1 MSGAPASLGRITGA
15 ARLGGIVGN
24 PVRHSLSPVIHNAW
38 LEAGGIDGAYVA
50 FAPEDAAGFRTLVA
64 AGRAGLIAGVNVTAP
79 FKEQAFALA
88 DEVGPAA
95 RLTGSANILVFEDG
109 RVRADSA
116 DPDQIAGLFNAIDRE
131 FGRLDVLVNNAAII
145 ARQSRLEDLAFERM
159 QRIFAVNSLGP
170 MLCAQQAARRMS
182 QRHNGRGGA
191 IINISSAAA
200 RLGSPNE
207 YVDYAA
213 SKGALESFTIGFSK
227 EVAREGIRVNCV
239 RPGHIYTEMH
249 ASGGEP
255 GRVDRIK
262 DTVPMGRGGQPEEVA
277 RAILW
282 LAGAEASYVTG
293 TFVDVTGGK

>member
-1 MSGAPASLGRITGA
+1 MTKDAQAPVILITGGSRGVGAATARLAAAQGYDVAISYVANEAAAQAVVADVRALGR
-15 ARLGGIVGN
+15 R
-24 PVRHSLSPVIHNAW
+24 
-38 LEAGGIDGAYVA
+38 
-50 FAPEDAAGFRTLVA
+50 
-64 AGRAGLIAGVNVTAP
+64 
-79 FKEQAFALA
+79 ALA
-88 DEVGPAA
+88 
-95 RLTGSANILVFEDG
+95 
-109 RVRADSA
+109 VRADSA

>member
-1 MSGAPASLGRITGA
+1 MTNDAQAPVILITGGSRGVGAATARLAAAQGYDVAISYVANEAAAQAVVADVQALGR
-15 ARLGGIVGN
+15 R
-24 PVRHSLSPVIHNAW
+24 
-38 LEAGGIDGAYVA
+38 
-50 FAPEDAAGFRTLVA
+50 
-64 AGRAGLIAGVNVTAP
+64 
-79 FKEQAFALA
+79 ALA
-88 DEVGPAA
+88 
-95 RLTGSANILVFEDG
+95 
-109 RVRADSA
+109 VRADSA

-145 ARQSRLEDLAFERM
+145 ARQSRLENLAFERM

>member
-1 MSGAPASLGRITGA
+1 MSTESQAPVILITGGSRGVGA
-15 ARLGGIVGN
+15 ATARLAAAQGYDVAISYVSN
-24 PVRHSLSPVIHNAW
+24 
-38 LEAGGIDGAYVA
+38 EA
-50 FAPEDAAGFRTLVA
+50 AAQAVA
-64 AGRAGLIAGVNVTAP
+64 ADVRAEGRR
-79 FKEQAFALA
+79 ALA
-88 DEVGPAA
+88 VC
-95 RLTGSANILVFEDG
+95 
-109 RVRADSA
+109 ADSA
-116 DPDQIAGLFNAIDRE
+116 DPNQVVRLFAAIDGE

-145 ARQSRLEDLAFERM
+145 ARQSRVEDLTFERM
-159 QRIFAVNSLGP
+159 QRIFAVNAIGP

-182 QRHNGRGGA
+182 RLHNGRGGA
-191 IINISSAAA
+191 IINVSSGAA

-227 EVAREGIRVNCV
+227 EVAREGIRVNGV

>member
-1 MSGAPASLGRITGA
+1 MTNDAQAPVILITGGSRGVGAATARLAAAQGYDVAISYVANEAAAQAVVTDVRALGR
-15 ARLGGIVGN
+15 R
-24 PVRHSLSPVIHNAW
+24 
-38 LEAGGIDGAYVA
+38 
-50 FAPEDAAGFRTLVA
+50 
-64 AGRAGLIAGVNVTAP
+64 
-79 FKEQAFALA
+79 ALA
-88 DEVGPAA
+88 
-95 RLTGSANILVFEDG
+95 
-109 RVRADSA
+109 VRADSA

-282 LAGAEASYVTG
+282 LAGAEASYVTS

>member
-1 MSGAPASLGRITGA
+1 MATESQAPVILITGGSRGVGAATARLAAAQGYDLAISYVSNEAAARAVVADVQALGR
-15 ARLGGIVGN
+15 R
-24 PVRHSLSPVIHNAW
+24 
-38 LEAGGIDGAYVA
+38 
-50 FAPEDAAGFRTLVA
+50 
-64 AGRAGLIAGVNVTAP
+64 
-79 FKEQAFALA
+79 ALA
-88 DEVGPAA
+88 
-95 RLTGSANILVFEDG
+95 
-109 RVRADSA
+109 VRADSA
-116 DPDQIAGLFNAIDRE
+116 DPQQVTHLFAAIDQA

-145 ARQSRLEDLAFERM
+145 ARQSRVEDLTFERM
-159 QRIFAVNSLGP
+159 QRVFAVNAIGP

-191 IINISSAAA
+191 IINVSSGAA

-255 GRVDRIK
+255 GRVDRVK